1 MHIYILSDI
10 FEIYNVYFNLINLFI
25 VINFITFKGNNLY
38 LYSFIPVEAFD
49 TYTIKTQTVW

>member
-49 TYTIKTQTVW
+49 TYTIKIQTVW